1 MQESNMAAGKSR
13 AVWSSFV
20 RWLFGRGGMKSMILV
35 PITLVIGLGFTASWI
50 LYVQGSRDAVF
61 AAVDGLVLESA
72 MREASRVGSY
82 VDSAMRLAEANA
94 AFLGSFP
101 GASGRTDAIRKSFR
115 LQLLAR
121 SEVDIVSVGFAD
133 GEYAEA
139 QRLPGGAVRTGG
151 AGKATGGALVLERV
165 DERGEPV
172 SVELRRPGYDPR
184 ERPWYK
190 RAAAAARPVWTEP
203 YPVLST
209 GELTMAAVVPLMEDG
224 RVAAVATADIGLGR
238 LSEFLGSV
246 AEIPGC
252 LAVLLDEG
260 NLLVAGSRHDE
271 GLTAS
276 GPEGRLALADLDP
289 VLRAAVEAGARSP
302 GKVVSVAPGGRPYRA
317 VLLDLG
323 AGGPVPWRLAVAFP
337 EDHFL
342 APLHAIDLRVA
353 LVLLFM
359 LAGNLAIAFVVA
371 HRVADP
377 LRRLGRAVSS
387 FEPGS
392 GSSAGEAEALAGR
405 SDEIGHLAVS
415 FLSLADRL
423 DGSFSAIRASLAEKE
438 ILLKEIHHRVKNNL
452 QIVSSLV
459 SFQGGA
465 AASPLARET
474 VERLQERIQAMAY
487 VHEEVYLSGN
497 FEAVDMG
504 RYLLRVG
511 ESLCGGSLGASGPGW
526 LGGRCAIGIKVEAGG
541 LGLGLDRAIPLG
553 LVANELV
560 ANALKHAFKG
570 RSEGT
575 VSIRFLEEGDD
586 YRLEVADDG
595 VGLGA
600 SRRTGEGEAGLD
612 EAASF
617 PRRPDGS
624 GGLGGSLV
632 EGLASQLRGRVEY
645 SSGAWG
651 SLVAVSFPRVE
662 T

>member
-1 MQESNMAAGKSR
+1 MAARKSR

-20 RWLFGRGGMKSMILV
+20 RWLFGRGGMKGMILV

-72 MREASRVGSY
+72 MREANRVGSY
-82 VDSAMRLAEANA
+82 VDSAMRLAQANA

-101 GASGRTDAIRKSFR
+101 GASDRTEAIRKSFR
-115 LQLLAR
+115 LQLLDR
-121 SEVDIVSVGFAD
+121 SEVDIVAVGFAD

-139 QRLPGGAVRTGG
+139 QRLPDGAVRTGG

-172 SVELRRPGYDPR
+172 SVELARTGYDPR

-190 RAAAAARPVWTEP
+190 RAAAAGRPVWTEP
-203 YPVLST
+203 YPILST
-209 GELTMAAVVPLMEDG
+209 GELTMAAVVPLMEEG

-238 LSEFLGSV
+238 LSDFLGSV

-252 LAVLLDEG
+252 RAVLLDEG
-260 NLLVAGSRHDE
+260 NLLVAGSRHE
-271 GLTAS
+271 ESLPVTEPG
-276 GPEGRLALADLDP
+276 GRLALADLDP
-289 VLRAAVEAGARSP
+289 VLRAAVEAGSRAP
-302 GKVVSVAPGGRPYRA
+302 GRVVPVAPEGRPYRA
-317 VLLDLG
+317 VLLGLG
-323 AGGPVPWRLAVAFP
+323 PVVPWRLAVAFP

-342 APLHAIDLRVA
+342 APLHAIDFRVA
-353 LVLLFM
+353 FVLLLM
-359 LAGNLAIAFVVA
+359 LAGNLGIAFVVA

-377 LRRLGRAVSS
+377 PRRLGRAVSS
-387 FEPGS
+387 FEPGA
-392 GSSAGEAEALAGR
+392 GSSSGEAEALAGR

-474 VERLQERIQAMAY
+474 IERLQERIQAMAY

-526 LGGRCAIGIKVEAGG
+526 LGGRCSVGIKVEAGG
-541 LGLGLDRAIPLG
+541 LCLGLDRAIPLG

-600 SRRTGEGEAGLD
+600 SRPAADGEAGPD
-612 EAASF
+612 DAASF

-651 SLVAVSFPRVE
+651 SLVAVRFPRIDP
-662 T
+662 